1 MGFFPQITWHELFF
15 NRWPKTNLEV
25 ATMYIYTN
33 SKLLREQPNANPI
46 ICYEKNM
53 LF

>member
-1 MGFFPQITWHELFF
+1 M
-15 NRWPKTNLEV
+15 EV

-33 SKLLREQPNANPI
+33 SKLLQEQPSANPM